1 MVACAVK
8 VEIAFDSNFSTPDAD
23 RTWTDVS
30 SRAVAGAVA
39 ITWGRADQFAQCEP
53 LTCSLPLANEDGAL
67 TPGNAAGAYYPN
79 VKLDRPIRVSVTPIG
94 GAASVRFTGY
104 VDAWPT
110 VWPFGTDQGSV
121 YTNITATSRSGRL
134 ALRNAL
140 YGDITQNA
148 LAAGAT
154 SVFPLDDPDGSTQ
167 GTSVIGDQVLKI
179 VGSGTPAKFSGGAVQ
194 LRGGQYLTSYA
205 PLPAEFSVA
214 LSFLSNSRGGVD
226 LLPAET
232 YSATELVAANDGV
245 YHRLVLTVDTG
256 VYAIY
261 LDGVEVAVS
270 VSAVD
275 TTLRIGRP
283 SATRTPSAWVRD
295 VAYFPTAL
303 TSGEVADDYS
313 AFNGGY
319 GEFTDDRLVRYAGF
333 AGILAAEVDADAGAV
348 AMGATDI
355 AGLALVDAF
364 RVVESTEGGVLTDA
378 RDGSLRLFGRG
389 ARYNSSPVVTL
400 SMASEEVGADYSP
413 TLDRFALRNEVTG
426 TNAATSLGAISSGE
440 AVSLTARDQ
449 ASIDEYGPVGS
460 AVEVNAADSSEA
472 YAAASWIV
480 SSYAE
485 PRERIPSLTVD
496 LLPLDLAQTQ
506 NALSVFVGSRV
517 EITGRPAQDATSTI
531 ELFAEGGTESFS
543 ADGASLTWSVSP
555 IALNDSVLFFDG
567 VGHEFD
573 AGYYFGR

>member
-8 VEIAFDSNFSTPDAD
+8 VEIAFDSGFSTPAVD

-30 SRAVAGAVA
+30 TRAYGAV
-39 ITWGRADQFAQCEP
+39 TVGWGRADQFSSCEP
-53 LTCSLPLANEDGAL
+53 LTCSLTLDNTDGAL
-67 TPGNAAGAYYPN
+67 TPGNAASAYYPN
-79 VKLDRPIRVSVTPIG
+79 VKLDRPIRVTVTPEG
-94 GAASVRFTGY
+94 GSDSVRFTGY

-110 VWPFGTDQGSV
+110 VWPFGTDRGSV
-121 YTNITATSRSGRL
+121 YVNISATSRTGRL

-140 YGDITQNA
+140 YADLTQNA
-148 LAAGAT
+148 IAAGAT
-154 SVFPLDDPDGSTQ
+154 SVFPLDDPDGSTV
-167 GTSVIGDQVLKI
+167 GTSVVGTQVLKLA
-179 VGSGTPAKFSGGAVQ
+179 GSGTPGKFSGGAVQ

-205 PLPAEFSVA
+205 PLPTEFTIA

-232 YSATELVAANDGV
+232 YSATELVAANDGTW
-245 YHRLVLTVDTG
+245 HRLVLTVDTG
-256 VYAIY
+256 VYVIY

-270 VSAVD
+270 VTSID
-275 TTLRIGRP
+275 TTMRIGRP

-303 TSGEVADDYS
+303 TSGDVTADYS

-319 GEFTDDRLVRYAGF
+319 GEMTDDRLVRYAGF
-333 AGILAAEVDADAGAV
+333 AGIPSTEVDADAGAV
-348 AMGATDI
+348 EMGATDI
-355 AGLALVDAF
+355 TGMALVDAF

-389 ARYNSSPVVTL
+389 ARYNTSPTVTL
-400 SMASEEVGADYSP
+400 SMAAEEVGADYSP

-426 TNAATSLGAISSGE
+426 TNAATSLGAIAVGE
-440 AVSLTARDQ
+440 SVSVTARDQ
-449 ASIDEYGPVGS
+449 GSIDEYGTAGA
-460 AVEVNAADSSEA
+460 AVEVNAVDSSEA
-472 YAAASWIV
+472 YGAASWIV
-480 SSYAE
+480 SSHAE
-485 PRERIPSLTVD
+485 PQERVPALTVD
-496 LLPLDLAQTQ
+496 LLPLNLAQTAA
-506 NALSVFVGSRV
+506 ALGVFVGSRV
-517 EITGRPAQDATSTI
+517 EITGRPEQDATSSV
-531 ELFAEGGTESFS
+531 ELFAEGGTETFT